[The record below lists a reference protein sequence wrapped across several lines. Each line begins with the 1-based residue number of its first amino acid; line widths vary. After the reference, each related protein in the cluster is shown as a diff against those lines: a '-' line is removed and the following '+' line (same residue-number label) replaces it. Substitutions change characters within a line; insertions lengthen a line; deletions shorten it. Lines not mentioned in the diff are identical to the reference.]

1 MSYCKKQWWQ
11 LIFNIVLQEMLMSV
25 FLTLYCTIQW
35 QRFYP
40 IAGSNKGNHRKDTSN
55 WPPLQ
60 YANCWLQE
68 GATMTSVFFMLHR
81 DNNNYIFTL
90 ITREQAKTSSNK
102 LNGINQ
108 RMIIPLNCL
117 VNNQLQPSREC
128 ASAGAR
134 HSRVDGQQRHHR
146 LWWTRLRPSALPH
159 GSG

>member
-1 MSYCKKQWWQ
+1 MATILSYRRKQQRQSSQGHKQLAAIAICKL
-11 LIFNIVLQEMLMSV
+11 LIARRDDNDKCV
-25 FLTLYCTIQW
+25 
-35 QRFYP
+35 
-40 IAGSNKGNHRKDTSN
+40 
-55 WPPLQ
+55 
-60 YANCWLQE
+60 
-68 GATMTSVFFMLHR
+68 FMLHR
-81 DNNNYIFTL
+81 DNNDYIFTL

-146 LWWTRLRPSALPH
+146 L
-159 GSG
+159 